1 MAQYKVNADGKTA
14 TDLQTG
20 KTVNIQDIGKY
31 SVVGGQP
38 SSSTQPQTAFTD
50 KVLGAAQGVSDF
62 FGANGITQQFGA
74 DIARATVPQ
83 DQKNL
88 ITYPSGKQVIG
99 SAIQTGAN
107 FLPGAGVGANL
118 ATKVGVGA
126 ATGYAFDVGS
136 KLQSGA
142 ENPGMPGVGTALGAG
157 LPIAGA
163 VLRPAAR
170 IVGRLFKGVASGLSG
185 VSTGNIDTI
194 LSNPQEAAK
203 VSQELAKSGNATIL
217 EKNARQIVDGVSKIR
232 QEARQAFGEG
242 VQQLKAEDINPTTF
256 RQSIQSFLD
265 KNGVSSDGNTRFL
278 DGVEFND
285 PKNLQIA
292 SNLIDEV
299 SKVPLDGFSLR
310 KLLNK
315 VQNTRFR
322 TATSDERLAFN
333 AFTKDFATA
342 IKDAITGSTDKLG
355 EINQSFS
362 QDMQLSEAVQN
373 IFGKV
378 NFKNLPEVLRASQRL
393 ETLFSK
399 KGLAPDVIDK
409 FLTRIG
415 ASSQDFRTSE
425 AVRQISQQTNGG
437 NSVGL
442 SLGEIAREV
451 TSAVVTPQMVK
462 QIAIFT
468 GLAEQKVKP
477 FLDALKVPARN
488 IVIQAL
494 LQAGQSGS
502 K

>member
-1 MAQYKVNADGKTA
+1 MKLSDLKNYKVVGTQATA
-14 TDLQTG
+14 PQSSKQTG
-20 KTVNIQDIGKY
+20 IADI
-31 SVVGGQP
+31 
-38 SSSTQPQTAFTD
+38 
-50 KVLGAAQGVSDF
+50 AQGVSDF

-74 DIARATVPQ
+74 DIARATVPE

-88 ITYPSGKQVIG
+88 ITYPSAKKVLG

-107 FLPGAGVGANL
+107 LIPGVGKGATLLTKAAVGAG
-118 ATKVGVGA
+118 
-126 ATGYAFDVGS
+126 TGYAFDVGS
-136 KLQSGA
+136 NLQNDA
-142 ENPGMPGVGTALGAG
+142 KNPGMPGVGTVVGGG
-157 LPIAGA
+157 LPIATA
-163 VLRPAAR
+163 IVKPAAR
-170 IVGRLFKGVASGLSG
+170 IVGRLFKGLASGLSG

-194 LSNPQEAAK
+194 LQNPQEAAK
-203 VSQELAKSGNATIL
+203 VSQELAKSGNEAIL
-217 EKNARQIVDGVSKIR
+217 EKNARQIVDGVSKVR

-265 KNGVSSDGNTRFL
+265 KNGVSSEGNTRFL
-278 DGVEFND
+278 DNVEFND
-285 PKNLQIA
+285 PKNLQVA

-299 SKVPLDGFSLR
+299 SKAPLDGYSLR
-310 KLLNK
+310 KVLNK
-315 VQNTRFR
+315 VENTRFK

-333 AFTKDFATA
+333 AFTKDFAGA
-342 IKDAITGSTDKLG
+342 IKQAITDSTDKLG
-355 EINQSFS
+355 QINQAFS

-378 NFKNLPEVLRASQRL
+378 NFKNLPEVVRASQRL

-399 KGLAPDVIDK
+399 KGLAPDVIDQ

-415 ASSQDFRTSE
+415 VSPADFRTSE

-451 TSAVVTPQMVK
+451 TSAVITPQMVK

-468 GLAEQKVKP
+468 GLAEQKVRP
-477 FLDALKVPARN
+477 FLDALKAPARN

-494 LQAGQSGS
+494 LQAGQGGS